1 MYRISGSTL
10 KKALLKNRPYKCE
23 KCNRDDWD
31 GVPIPLQVH
40 HIDGNNTN
48 NSNDNLL
55 LLCANCHAL
64 TPNFAIQKSA
74 VLDEELAAALQENST
89 IHAALIDVGLSTC
102 GTQYARAKRIIQ
114 DYEIIMPISPVIPS
128 YINNN
133 ISLCQCG
140 KQKHLQAD
148 LCLDC
153 HKAKIFAE
161 SKRPKTR
168 EELKEKIRHNSFV
181 ELGRQYGVSD
191 NGVRKWCKIY
201 NLPFRAQEI
210 KQYSDEEWMSI

>member
-10 KKALLKNRPYKCE
+10 KKALLKNRSYKCE

-64 TPNFAIQKSA
+64 TSNFAIQKSA

-102 GTQYARAKRIIQ
+102 GVQYAKAKRIIKE
-114 DYEIIMPISPVIPS
+114 YGIVMPLSPVIPS
-128 YINNN
+128 YTDN
-133 ISLCQCG
+133 ISFCQCG
-140 KQKHLQAD
+140 KQKHFQAE

-153 HKAKIFAE
+153 HKQTIFMN
-161 SKRPKTR
+161 SKRPKNR
-168 EELKEKIRHNSFV
+168 NEFKKEIRNIPFT
-181 ELGRQYGVSD
+181 ELGRKYDVSD
-191 NGVRKWCKIY
+191 TAIKKWCKTY
-201 NLPFRAQEI
+201 LLPYTKKEI
-210 KQYSDEEWMSI
+210 NKYSDEDWEKL